1 MNQMIAIEQKEIHEL
16 DLEKVAK
23 AELEGINAED
33 LVNYAGGFGYV
44 SKEVK
49 RRAQNKI
56 DQGFYQQQP
65 DLTMNQ
71 MIALEQNEIHEL
83 DLDQISKANS
93 QADQS
98 KGVGELK
105 IEDLPILMESPWILG
120 STEATA
126 QQAALRQFE
135 RLV

>member
-56 DQGFYQQQP
+56 DQGFYQQ
-65 DLTMNQ
+65 
-71 MIALEQNEIHEL
+71 
-83 DLDQISKANS
+83 
-93 QADQS
+93 
-98 KGVGELK
+98 
-105 IEDLPILMESPWILG
+105 
-120 STEATA
+120 
-126 QQAALRQFE
+126 
-135 RLV
+135 